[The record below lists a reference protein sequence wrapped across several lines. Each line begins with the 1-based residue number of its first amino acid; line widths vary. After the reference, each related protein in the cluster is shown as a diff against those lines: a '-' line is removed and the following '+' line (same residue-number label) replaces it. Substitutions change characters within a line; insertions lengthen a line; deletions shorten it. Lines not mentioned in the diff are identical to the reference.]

1 MIKEIYQE
9 LFRNASLL
17 GEGVLFYAR
26 DTPILGEYTQ
36 KLRTASLSTFD
47 TSLVP
52 SYGLVVIDPSMELS
66 EPFLTSLVSSGKP
79 IILPYS
85 EMIKTLDCYV
95 YDLYTGYTTIRGI
108 KDCSS
113 YLNFYVRF
121 QEDNEMQRFL
131 DKEYATDFSDLLR
144 ELMGSFYDIKSRLV
158 YPFPYGGHSG
168 CFILGESHLNWH
180 TWPEEGRLDV
190 NINSCT
196 NKNPIPII
204 RKLLVEMFKL
214 DKRLVYTDYKEV
226 HVHFPNKVMCP

>member
-66 EPFLTSLVSSGKP
+66 GPFLTSLVSSGKP

-95 YDLYTGYTTIRGI
+95 YDLYTGYATIR
-108 KDCSS
+108 
-113 YLNFYVRF
+113 
-121 QEDNEMQRFL
+121 
-131 DKEYATDFSDLLR
+131 
-144 ELMGSFYDIKSRLV
+144 
-158 YPFPYGGHSG
+158 H
-168 CFILGESHLNWH
+168 
-180 TWPEEGRLDV
+180 
-190 NINSCT
+190 
-196 NKNPIPII
+196 
-204 RKLLVEMFKL
+204 
-214 DKRLVYTDYKEV
+214 
-226 HVHFPNKVMCP
+226 